1 MQSILRKLVL
11 APAVLAPAALTTGS
25 ATAETPINVPFSFTV
40 AGESFPAGTYLVE
53 RDSNGGFVTLAT
65 RDWSQAASW
74 RLGPGSP
81 GPNESKVALK
91 FAKIGD
97 ARVLESIQYG
107 PLITSKL
114 DKKIDEKQRGSER
127 LSGGR

>member
-11 APAVLAPAALTTGS
+11 APAVLAAAALTTGS
-25 ATAETPINVPFSFTV
+25 AMAETPVNVPFSFTV
-40 AGESFPAGTYLVE
+40 AGESFPAGRYLVE
-53 RDSNGGFVTLAT
+53 RDSHGSFVTLAA
-65 RDWSQAASW
+65 RDWSQTASW

-97 ARVLESIQYG
+97 TRVLQSIQYG
-107 PLITSKL
+107 PLITSQL
-114 DKKIDEKQRGSER
+114 DKRIDEKHRGSEQ
-127 LSGGR
+127 LSLGR